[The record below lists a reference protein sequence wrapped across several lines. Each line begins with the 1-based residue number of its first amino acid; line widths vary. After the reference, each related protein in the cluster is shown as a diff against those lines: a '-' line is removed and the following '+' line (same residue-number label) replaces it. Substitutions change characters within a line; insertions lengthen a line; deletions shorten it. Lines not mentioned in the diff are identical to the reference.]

1 MRLTGRRFAI
11 FLTLI
16 ALIGTAL
23 PPISLRAQQR
33 NVTISLAIPS
43 FQKDSYNEKLI
54 GDFEAANPGVKVNVI
69 TSDVNVPDPAI
80 SLDSHFSALDQYAA
94 SADVLFVNSANLS
107 IEGTRAGYFLD
118 LAPLV
123 SEDKNLKIDD
133 FYPPLWQS
141 FQWDNGVWA
150 LPPAANLISLTY
162 KPADFDKTRTPSP
175 HHHCPL
181 PHPRKPL

>member
-11 FLTLI
+11 FLALT

-23 PPISLRAQQR
+23 PPISLRAQQST
-33 NVTISLAIPS
+33 VTISLAIPS

-94 SADVLFVNSANLS
+94 SAHLLSVNSPNLS
-107 IEGTRAGYFLD
+107 LQGTRAGYFLAP
-118 LAPLV
+118 APLV
-123 SEDKNLKIDD
+123 TE
-133 FYPPLWQS
+133 
-141 FQWDNGVWA
+141 
-150 LPPAANLISLTY
+150 
-162 KPADFDKTRTPSP
+162 
-175 HHHCPL
+175 
-181 PHPRKPL
+181 